1 MSAHSAKSLMFG
13 FVTHT
18 ANPIGGRFCDT
29 AYGLEATDLR
39 HCIHGCCYCY
49 ARGIKEDHPEW
60 EKYSGPY
67 RLFEKELKEYPD
79 GAVVFLQDMGDIG
92 DPTIPTDITDKI
104 FIYIADHPKVTYLL
118 LTKNPEFYDHRRD
131 IAGDL
136 TNIIWGVT
144 AETNNYIPSK
154 ISRAPSPFER
164 LLVMSRFKRS
174 MKDPRIL
181 ISIEPIMD
189 FNLDSF
195 VELITRL
202 NPELVAVG
210 YDNHPQ
216 LHPEVKLPE
225 PALSK
230 TMKLIE
236 TLEEKGI
243 KVYRKTLR
251 EPRI

>member
-1 MSAHSAKSLMFG
+1 MFG

-104 FIYIADHPKVTYLL
+104 FIYIADQSLNTILRPFCFRSIWNVSNFKVHPDA
-118 LTKNPEFYDHRRD
+118 PE
-131 IAGDL
+131 GL
-136 TNIIWGVT
+136 
-144 AETNNYIPSK
+144 S
-154 ISRAPSPFER
+154 
-164 LLVMSRFKRS
+164 
-174 MKDPRIL
+174 L
-181 ISIEPIMD
+181 I
-189 FNLDSF
+189 
-195 VELITRL
+195 
-202 NPELVAVG
+202 
-210 YDNHPQ
+210 
-216 LHPEVKLPE
+216 
-225 PALSK
+225 
-230 TMKLIE
+230 
-236 TLEEKGI
+236 
-243 KVYRKTLR
+243 
-251 EPRI
+251 